1 MISFDRETMT
11 MVASIAAL
19 AIALYVYREMQILQN
34 TPPVEVMA
42 DLPPL
47 PPVKRPRAV
56 IAVAEPKENDQE
68 KEVEQ

>member
-34 TPPVEVMA
+34 TPPVQVMA
-42 DLPPL
+42 DV
-47 PPVKRPRAV
+47 PVRRPRAV
-56 IAVAEPKENDQE
+56 IAVAETKENEQE

>member
-19 AIALYVYREMQILQN
+19 AIALYVYREMQILHN
-34 TPPVEVMA
+34 TPPVQVMA
-42 DLPPL
+42 DV
-47 PPVKRPRAV
+47 PVRRPRAV
-56 IAVAEPKENDQE
+56 IAVAETKENEQE